1 MRAISILALMLCL
14 AYPAW
19 GELSQGDLERIG
31 ELMDRKLGPLKIAVA
46 RLEGKLS
53 GLEGKMDGLE
63 QRMEGLEKTVD
74 AFRKEMDARI
84 NALDA
89 KMVSKQWFL
98 TMWVTITLMILAVPY
113 LYGRSDRD
121 RVRELERQ
129 VRDVSAELERMKAI
143 REEVERIRRS
153 AQAVVREKPELE
165 DAYRAIG
172 VL

>member
-31 ELMDRKLGPLKIAVA
+31 ELMDRKLEPLKIAVT

-74 AFRKEMDARI
+74 AFRKEMGARI
-84 NALDA
+84 REVNARMEALDA

-121 RVRELERQ
+121 RMRELERQ
-129 VRDVSAELERMKAI
+129 VI
-143 REEVERIRRS
+143 RQSWRGLR
-153 AQAVVREKPELE
+153 P
-165 DAYRAIG
+165 
-172 VL
+172 

>member
-1 MRAISILALMLCL
+1 MRALSAIGLVLLLAM
-14 AYPAW
+14 PSW
-19 GELSQGDLERIG
+19 GELSQRDLEQIG
-31 ELMDRKLGPLKIAVA
+31 KLIDRKFEPLKEDIAELKVAVA
-46 RLEGKLS
+46 RLEGRV
-53 GLEGKMDGLE
+53 D
-63 QRMEGLEKTVD
+63 GLEKTVD

-84 NALDA
+84 GELNA

-113 LYGRSDRD
+113 LYGRSDRE

-129 VRDVSAELERMKAI
+129 VRDISSELERMRAA
-143 REEVERIRRS
+143 REEIERIRKS

>member
-1 MRAISILALMLCL
+1 MKALSAIGLVLLLAM
-14 AYPAW
+14 PSW
-19 GELSQGDLERIG
+19 GELSQRDLEQIG
-31 ELMDRKLGPLKIAVA
+31 KLIDRKLEPLKVAVA
-46 RLEGKLS
+46 RLEGRV
-53 GLEGKMDGLE
+53 D
-63 QRMEGLEKTVD
+63 GLEKTVD

-84 NALDA
+84 GELNA

-113 LYGRSDRD
+113 LYGRSDRE

-129 VRDVSAELERMKAI
+129 VRDISSELERMRAA
-143 REEVERIRRS
+143 REEIERIRKS

>member
-1 MRAISILALMLCL
+1 MRALSAIGLVLLLAM
-14 AYPAW
+14 PSW
-19 GELSQGDLERIG
+19 GELSQRDLEQIG
-31 ELMDRKLGPLKIAVA
+31 KLIDRKLEPLKEDIAELKVAVA
-46 RLEGKLS
+46 RLEGRV
-53 GLEGKMDGLE
+53 D
-63 QRMEGLEKTVD
+63 GLEKTVD

-84 NALDA
+84 GELNA

-113 LYGRSDRD
+113 LYGRSDRE

-129 VRDVSAELERMKAI
+129 VRDISSELERMRAA
-143 REEVERIRRS
+143 REEIERIRKS

>member
-31 ELMDRKLGPLKIAVA
+31 ELMDRKLEPLKIAVT

-74 AFRKEMDARI
+74 AFRKEMGARI
-84 NALDA
+84 REVNARMEALDA

-98 TMWVTITLMILAVPY
+98 TMWVTITLMILAVP
-113 LYGRSDRD
+113 
-121 RVRELERQ
+121 
-129 VRDVSAELERMKAI
+129 
-143 REEVERIRRS
+143 
-153 AQAVVREKPELE
+153 
-165 DAYRAIG
+165 
-172 VL
+172 

>member
-1 MRAISILALMLCL
+1 MRALSAIGLVLLLAM
-14 AYPAW
+14 PSW
-19 GELSQGDLERIG
+19 GELSQRDLEQIG
-31 ELMDRKLGPLKIAVA
+31 KLIDRKLEPLKVAVA
-46 RLEGKLS
+46 RLEGRV
-53 GLEGKMDGLE
+53 D
-63 QRMEGLEKTVD
+63 GLEKTVD

-84 NALDA
+84 GELNA

-113 LYGRSDRD
+113 LYGRSDRE

-129 VRDVSAELERMKAI
+129 VRDISSELERMRAA
-143 REEVERIRRS
+143 REEIERIRKS

>member
-1 MRAISILALMLCL
+1 VRALSAIGLVLLLAM
-14 AYPAW
+14 PSW
-19 GELSQGDLERIG
+19 GELSQRDLEQIG
-31 ELMDRKLGPLKIAVA
+31 KLIDRKLEPLKVAVA
-46 RLEGKLS
+46 RLEGRV
-53 GLEGKMDGLE
+53 D
-63 QRMEGLEKTVD
+63 GLEKTVD

-84 NALDA
+84 GELNA

-113 LYGRSDRD
+113 LYGRSDRE

-129 VRDVSAELERMKAI
+129 VRDISSELERMRAA
-143 REEVERIRRS
+143 REEIERIRKS

>member
-1 MRAISILALMLCL
+1 MPS
-14 AYPAW
+14 W
-19 GELSQGDLERIG
+19 GELSQRDLEQIG
-31 ELMDRKLGPLKIAVA
+31 KLIDRKLEPLKVAVA
-46 RLEGKLS
+46 RLEGRV
-53 GLEGKMDGLE
+53 D
-63 QRMEGLEKTVD
+63 GLEKTVD

-84 NALDA
+84 GELNA

-113 LYGRSDRD
+113 LYGRSDRE

-129 VRDVSAELERMKAI
+129 VRDISSELERMRAA
-143 REEVERIRRS
+143 REEIERIRKS
-153 AQAVVREKPELE
+153 ARAVVREKPELE

>member
-1 MRAISILALMLCL
+1 VRALSAIGLVLLLAM
-14 AYPAW
+14 PSW
-19 GELSQGDLERIG
+19 GELSQRDLEQIG
-31 ELMDRKLGPLKIAVA
+31 KLIDRKFEPLKEDIAELKVAVA
-46 RLEGKLS
+46 RLEGRV
-53 GLEGKMDGLE
+53 D
-63 QRMEGLEKTVD
+63 GLEKTVD

-84 NALDA
+84 GELNA

-113 LYGRSDRD
+113 LYGRSDRE

-129 VRDVSAELERMKAI
+129 VRDISSELERMRAA
-143 REEVERIRRS
+143 REEIERIRKS

>member
-1 MRAISILALMLCL
+1 MRVLSAIGLVLLLAM
-14 AYPAW
+14 PSW
-19 GELSQGDLERIG
+19 GELSQRDLEQIG
-31 ELMDRKLGPLKIAVA
+31 KLIDRKFEPLKEDIAELKVAVA
-46 RLEGKLS
+46 RLEGRV
-53 GLEGKMDGLE
+53 D
-63 QRMEGLEKTVD
+63 GLEKTVD

-84 NALDA
+84 GELNA

-113 LYGRSDRD
+113 LYGRSDRE

-129 VRDVSAELERMKAI
+129 VRDISSELERMRAA
-143 REEVERIRRS
+143 REEIERIRKS